1 MACPAPS
8 CFKPPVAAFSKCLI
22 GSVIT
27 GSSHASA
34 MASVEGDPN
43 NFVVAFCGSGTGH
56 LTQAMKAV
64 EMLQARGLTLTGIVT
79 DSDASEK
86 MLDEL
91 VRPLGVDLLII
102 PAIQLVDTEKG
113 FIPIINPP
121 RFFSSLMNTQ
131 GHLEREREAIAQF
144 FSRARPGRIYNMYHL
159 TLARFFQLNKLP
171 PSIEITHM
179 AAQFGLCA
187 LDFEETNTFIEVGS
201 KAVMDIMA
209 GIFEASGPTVPIGP
223 RGAEGTLPPII
234 HLPAPLKHGTPP
246 LILCYFLVQTNA
258 KTLDKILVK
267 TPMHHVEFHCF
278 TSKALDNPESQLRSH
293 QKQRKLFQDLFS
305 KCTGVIVSAGNETV
319 WEAVCR
325 GVPVLTIPTDGHGE
339 QLLNAAVHARNFP
352 SLVRTRPRLEVDD
365 LEWLVNFDSNT
376 PTAKQESSAL
386 RAKVDELQKF
396 GSPLLGGTR
405 TSWISGRLW

>member
-1 MACPAPS
+1 MLRGEQQQKRRPQQQPS
-8 CFKPPVAAFSKCLI
+8 
-22 GSVIT
+22 
-27 GSSHASA
+27 ASA
-34 MASVEGDPN
+34 PLASNGP
-43 NFVVAFCGSGTGH
+43 
-56 LTQAMKAV
+56 
-64 EMLQARGLTLTGIVT
+64 
-79 DSDASEK
+79 
-86 MLDEL
+86 
-91 VRPLGVDLLII
+91 
-102 PAIQLVDTEKG
+102 
-113 FIPIINPP
+113 
-121 RFFSSLMNTQ
+121 
-131 GHLEREREAIAQF
+131 
-144 FSRARPGRIYNMYHL
+144 SRAEL
-159 TLARFFQLNKLP
+159 EKAKQAAARK
-171 PSIEITHM
+171 
-179 AAQFGLCA
+179 AAKEAEKKRRKVNSARYRAREKQRAGGMEVA
-187 LDFEETNTFIEVGS
+187 LKDF
-201 KAVMDIMA
+201 
-209 GIFEASGPTVPIGP
+209 
-223 RGAEGTLPPII
+223 
-234 HLPAPLKHGTPP
+234 
-246 LILCYFLVQTNA
+246 
-258 KTLDKILVK
+258 LVK
-267 TPMHHVEFHCF
+267 TNAATLDAILHKQPIPGVEFHCF